1 MTQKEKVAKLIEL
14 AGLMTDRL
22 AKVEKDSL
30 NKIITLLDRCNKL
43 QKRVEELEEKT
54 VNLRP

>member
-30 NKIITLLDRCNKL
+30 DKIITLLDRCNKL